1 LRVAAEA
8 LYHAARTR
16 HDGDDTMTRRLT
28 EWRFTVLAAATL
40 GLIIAACMH
49 PLASAP
55 DVRTPYPT
63 VRALL
68 ELASVTS
75 KDVVYDLGS
84 GDGRI
89 VITAAR
95 ELGARGVGVEID
107 PALVAESR
115 ATARRLRLTERV
127 RFVEQDLFQ
136 TDLGEATVVTLYL
149 SADLNRKLRPKLLAE
164 LKPGSRIVS
173 HDFDM
178 GDWTPERV
186 VRVWDDGREQVL
198 YLWTV
203 PARP

>member
-1 LRVAAEA
+1 
-8 LYHAARTR
+8 
-16 HDGDDTMTRRLT
+16 MTTRLT
-28 EWRFTVLAAATL
+28 EWRLTLVGAAAL
-40 GLIIAACMH
+40 ALVIAGCMH

-68 ELASVTS
+68 ELANVTG

-115 ATARRLRLTERV
+115 ATARRLGLTERA

-136 TDLGEATVVTLYL
+136 IDLGEATVVTLYL

-178 GDWTPERV
+178 GDWPPDRV
-186 VRVWDDGREQVL
+186 VRVRDNGREQIL

-203 PARP
+203 PPRR

>member
-1 LRVAAEA
+1 MLFQHPARAALARGGRGA
-8 LYHAARTR
+8 LPCGADP
-16 HDGDDTMTRRLT
+16 HDGDDTMTTRLI
-28 EWRFTVLAAATL
+28 EWGFTLVGMAAL
-40 GLIIAACMH
+40 GLVIAGCMH

-68 ELASVTS
+68 ELANVTG

-115 ATARRLRLTERV
+115 ATARRLGLSSRV
-127 RFVEQDLFQ
+127 RFVEQDIF
-136 TDLGEATVVTLYL
+136 
-149 SADLNRKLRPKLLAE
+149 
-164 LKPGSRIVS
+164 
-173 HDFDM
+173 
-178 GDWTPERV
+178 
-186 VRVWDDGREQVL
+186 
-198 YLWTV
+198 
-203 PARP
+203 